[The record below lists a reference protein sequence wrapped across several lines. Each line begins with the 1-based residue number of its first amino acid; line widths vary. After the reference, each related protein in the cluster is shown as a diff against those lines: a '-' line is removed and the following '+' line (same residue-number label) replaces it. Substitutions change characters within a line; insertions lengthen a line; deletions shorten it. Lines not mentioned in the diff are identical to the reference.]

1 MNTRKIGLFV
11 LLAFFLTACGKS
23 SPAVVTTAHEQEVTE
38 VISETTALLQTDSSN
53 NEIPWN
59 DPSSI
64 GGSTWQE
71 AYLSVIKCDRQQL
84 LVDPDNSRYPEDPYI
99 YLGIHDF
106 DGDGTPELIF
116 GDGVSLAVFTYTEG
130 RVERIA
136 DLYFPGI
143 VWCVNGIAFHGNGM
157 SVMCDGSGGTDY
169 VNFGYIDGEY
179 VLGLYA
185 PREHMEPTING
196 EVCTVDDINR
206 IHTTDYNEMAPE
218 EFRQKLQLV
227 FENGQWI
234 LKLPAGE
241 VLSADVTLDFSSF
254 LWE

>member
-1 MNTRKIGLFV
+1 MRKLCLFL
-11 LLAFFLTACGKS
+11 LLALLLTACVKS
-23 SPAVVTTAHEQEVTE
+23 SPAAMTSEQEQEVPRG
-38 VISETTALLQTDSSN
+38 ISETTALLETDSPDN
-53 NEIPWN
+53 GIPWN

-71 AYLSVIKCDRQQL
+71 AYLSVIKCDRQLL
-84 LVDPDNSRYPEDPYI
+84 LVDLDNARYPEDTYI

-106 DGDGTPELIF
+106 DGDGIPELIF

-130 RVERIA
+130 RVGRIA

-143 VWCVNGIAFHGNGM
+143 VWCVNGIAIHGNGM
-157 SVMCDGSGGTDY
+157 SVMCDGSDGTDY

-185 PREHMEPTING
+185 PQAHMEPTING
-196 EVCTVDDINR
+196 EACTVDDINR

-218 EFRQKLQLV
+218 EFRQKIQLL
-227 FENGQWI
+227 FENGQWK
-234 LKLPAGE
+234 LKLPSGE
-241 VLSADVTLDFSSF
+241 ESPVYDALDFSKF
-254 LWE
+254 VW

>member
-1 MNTRKIGLFV
+1 MRKLYIFI
-11 LLAFFLTACGKS
+11 LLALFLTACGKS
-23 SPAVVTTAHEQEVTE
+23 PPAAVTTEPAQETGALY
-38 VISETTALLQTDSSN
+38 ETTAPLETDSPDN
-53 NEIPWN
+53 GIPWN

-84 LVDPDNSRYPEDPYI
+84 LVDPDNLRYPEDTYI

-106 DGDGTPELIF
+106 DGDGTPELIY
-116 GDGVSLAVFTYTEG
+116 GDAVSLAVFTFSEG
-130 RVERIA
+130 QVERIA

-143 VWCVNGIAFHGNGM
+143 VWCVNGIAIHGNGM
-157 SVMCDGSGGTDY
+157 SVMCDGSDGTDY
-169 VNFGYIDGEY
+169 VNFGYIDGGY

-185 PREHMEPTING
+185 QQTHMEPTING

-218 EFRQKLQLV
+218 EFREKIQLL
-227 FENGQWI
+227 FENGQWV
-234 LKLPAGE
+234 LKLPSDE
-241 VLSADVTLDFSSF
+241 VLAADVTLDFSRF

>member
-1 MNTRKIGLFV
+1 MRKLCIFV
-11 LLAFFLTACGKS
+11 LLALLLTACGKS
-23 SPAVVTTAHEQEVTE
+23 SPAAVTTEPEQEVTE
-38 VISETTALLQTDSSN
+38 ALYETTDPLQTDSTN
-53 NEIPWN
+53 NVIPWN

-84 LVDPDNSRYPEDPYI
+84 LVDSENARYPEDPYI

-116 GDGVSLAVFTYTEG
+116 GDGISLAVFTFSEG
-130 RVERIA
+130 QVERIA

-143 VWCVNGIAFHGNGM
+143 IWCVNGIAIYGNGM
-157 SVMCDGSGGTDY
+157 SVMCAGSGGIDY

-185 PREHMEPTING
+185 PRAHMEPTING

-218 EFRQKLQLV
+218 EFREKLQLV
-227 FENGQWI
+227 FENGQWV
-234 LKLPAGE
+234 LKLPTGE
-241 VLSADVTLDFSSF
+241 VSPVNDTLDFSKF
-254 LWE
+254 VW